1 MASVV
6 AFKAFNADWSCQTF
20 KYEVGQT
27 YKHQGPVSICDSGF
41 HACTV
46 PFDCWSYYPGST
58 NLARVTLDKV
68 SNEES
73 QVDSKIVAGK
83 ITIEVSLSLPEW
95 IKAQVQT
102 VVDLCKLAKGTLAS
116 EKHACA
122 AATGDSGHAAAT
134 GYSGHAAATGDSGHA
149 AATGYRGH
157 AAATGKNAIAIALG
171 IEATVKAGAG
181 GAIVLSYWKQNSKT
195 YEWALVGI
203 RSVMVGEN
211 GIKPDTTYR
220 LDDAGAFVAVQ

>member
-134 GYSGHAAATGDSGHA
+134 GY
-149 AATGYRGH
+149 RGH